1 MTEQPSTDP
10 LPLLSDHLARNV
22 AVIGSSIVAVHGR
35 HGPPFSGFVWRRGA
49 IVTAEEALE
58 FDEDITI
65 TVPDG
70 RRIGATLVGRDPTTD
85 VAVLRST
92 ESDDLAPL
100 PASTRSDLG
109 AGHLALAV
117 GRRPEG
123 VIAHVGAVSVAG
135 GPWRSMRGG
144 HIARFLR
151 LDLRLDYRAEGAA
164 LVDLR
169 DGRAFGMAVYGP
181 RGSVLGIPME
191 TIERV
196 AERLLAHGRIGRG
209 YLGLGLRPIR
219 LDEETVR
226 RLGVAKPYGLM
237 VVSADVNGPAHKAG
251 VLQGDVITAWDGQP
265 VRRLGDVLERLGP
278 DSVGHTA
285 TLSLVRAGQPA
296 SAQATIVERN
306 VA

>member
-22 AVIGSSIVAVHGR
+22 AAIGSSIVAVHGR

-58 FDEDITI
+58 VDEDITI

-151 LDLRLDYRAEGAA
+151 LDLQLDHRAEGGA

-226 RLGVAKPYGLM
+226 RLHVAKPYGLM
-237 VVSADVNGPAHKAG
+237 VVSVDVNGPAHKAG
-251 VLQGDVITAWDGQP
+251 VLQGDVITAWDGEP

>member
-1 MTEQPSTDP
+1 M
-10 LPLLSDHLARNV
+10 LRVSD
-22 AVIGSSIVAVHGR
+22 S
-35 HGPPFSGFVWRRGA
+35 
-49 IVTAEEALE
+49 E
-58 FDEDITI
+58 
-65 TVPDG
+65 
-70 RRIGATLVGRDPTTD
+70 
-85 VAVLRST
+85 
-92 ESDDLAPL
+92 DLAPL
-100 PASTRSDLG
+100 ATSTRSDLG

-151 LDLRLDYRAEGAA
+151 LDLRLDHRAEGGA

-196 AERLLAHGRIGRG
+196 AERLLAHGRVGRG

-219 LDEETVR
+219 LEEETVR
-226 RLGVAKPYGLM
+226 RLGLAKPYGLM
-237 VVSADVNGPAHKAG
+237 VVSVDVDGPAHKAG
-251 VLQGDVITAWDGQP
+251 VLQGDVLTAWDGQP
-265 VRRLGDVLERLGP
+265 VRRLRDVLERIGP
-278 DSVGHTA
+278 DSVGQTA
-285 TLSLVRAGQPA
+285 TLSIVRAGQPA
-296 SAQATIVERN
+296 SAQVTIVERH